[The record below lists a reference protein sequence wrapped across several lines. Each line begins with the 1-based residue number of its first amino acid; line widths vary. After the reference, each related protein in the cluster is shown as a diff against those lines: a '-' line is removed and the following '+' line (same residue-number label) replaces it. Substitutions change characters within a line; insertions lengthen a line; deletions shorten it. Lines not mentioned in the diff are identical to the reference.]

1 MPLEETMKHI
11 LTLIL
16 IAITA
21 TAQAKSTTTFLNET
35 DRTLAKELVS
45 VQRAEWVQ
53 TNFITEDSTIIAS
66 EANARFGTIGTQLAT
81 ESKKYKGKTEDEKRQ
96 LYLLMSFLN
105 LPAPKNS
112 AQNEEMTKL
121 KAELESMYG
130 SGKYC
135 KGKDC
140 KDLQVLEDILG
151 KSRNSKELK
160 EVWEG
165 WKTIS
170 APMKPKYQKIVEL
183 ANQGSKELGYKH
195 LADFWKNKYDMPEAA
210 FEKDLDRL
218 WTEVRPFYEQ
228 LHCYVRGQLNKKYGD
243 DVVPKMGP
251 IPAHVMGNMWGQSWE
266 NISDIVGVDPKKSLD
281 ITSLLK
287 RANYDSKKMTK
298 TAENFFVSLGM
309 PELPKSFYEKS
320 LFTQPRDRD
329 VVCHASAWH
338 VDLKDDVRI
347 KMCIK
352 IDEDN
357 FRTIHHELGHI
368 YYYLAYKDKPIL
380 FQGSANDGF
389 HEALGDTVQLS
400 ITRKYLQ
407 DIKLLSS
414 STKPKDADV
423 HYLMQMALQKIAFLP
438 FGLMIDKWRWQVFDG
453 RIEPK
458 DYNTSWWNMVKEYQ
472 GLVPPSERPSD
483 AFDAGSK
490 YHVPSFVPYSRYFIA
505 HILQFQFHRALC
517 ETAGYKGPLHEC
529 SIYNNKAAGERL
541 WKMMQMGA
549 SKPWPDALEAATGK
563 RDMDATAIREYFAPL
578 EVWLK
583 EKNKG
588 QTCGW

>member
-1 MPLEETMKHI
+1 MKHTVFV
-11 LTLIL
+11 LLFL
-16 IAITA
+16 YASF
-21 TAQAKSTTTFLNET
+21 AQAKSTSTFLTET
-35 DRTLAKELVS
+35 NATLAKEIIG

-53 TNFITEDSTIIAS
+53 TNFITEDTTIIAS
-66 EANARFGTIGTQLAT
+66 DANARFGALGTQLAL
-81 ESKKYKGKTEDEKRQ
+81 ESKKYKGKTEEEKRQ
-96 LYLLMSFLN
+96 LYLLMGFLN
-105 LPAPKNS
+105 LPAPKD
-112 AQNEEMTKL
+112 AAKNEEMTKL

-135 KGKDC
+135 KGAKCRDLLDLEEVLAKSRNP
-140 KDLQVLEDILG
+140 KDLQDA
-151 KSRNSKELK
+151 
-160 EVWEG
+160 WEG
-165 WKTIS
+165 WKS
-170 APMKPKYQKIVEL
+170 VSVPMKPKYQKVVEL

-195 LADFWKNKYDMPEAA
+195 LADFWKNKYDMTEGA
-210 FEKDLDRL
+210 FEQDLDRL

-228 LHCYVRGQLNKKYGD
+228 LHCYVRSQLNKKYGNS
-243 DVVPKMGP
+243 VAPKTGP
-251 IPAHVMGNMWGQSWE
+251 IPAHLVGNMWGQSWE
-266 NISDIVGVDPKKSLD
+266 NISDIVAVDPKKSLD

-287 RANYDSKKMTK
+287 KAKYDSKKMTK

-309 PELPKSFYEKS
+309 PQLPKSFYEKS
-320 LFTQPRDRD
+320 LFDKPRDRD

-347 KMCIK
+347 KMCIL

-368 YYYLAYKDKPIL
+368 YYYLAYKDKPML

-414 STKPKDADV
+414 TAKPKDADI

-438 FGLMIDKWRWQVFDG
+438 FGLMIDKYRWQVFDG
-453 RIEPK
+453 RIQPEN
-458 DYNTSWWNMVKEYQ
+458 YNTAWWDMVKTYQ
-472 GLVPPSERPSD
+472 GLVPPQTRAGD

-529 SIYNNKAAGERL
+529 SIYNNKAAGDKL
-541 WKMMQMGA
+541 WKMMQMGV

-563 RDMDATAIREYFAPL
+563 REMDASAIREYFAPL
-578 EVWLK
+578 ETWLK
-583 EKNKG
+583 DQNKG